1 MITMLYPFRPKTG
14 DHAYFGY
21 QANGNHVIPPPQK
34 QVTMITLVTIYLA
47 LFSSHGLN
55 YFGV

>member
-1 MITMLYPFRPKTG
+1 MITMLYPFRPKRG

-34 QVTMITLVTIYLA
+34 QVTMLTLVTIYLA
-47 LFSSHGLN
+47 LFSSHGLFN
-55 YFGV
+55 IW